1 MGPKR
6 ALKAKSEWS
15 ERVVAIE
22 RVTKVV
28 KGGKKMSFRA
38 IIVVGNEQGKVGVGV
53 GKAGDVITAV
63 RKGVTDGKK
72 HIITVP
78 LTSSN
83 SIPHP
88 TSGRFGAAKL
98 ILRPSAPGSGV
109 IAGSSIRTVLELAGI
124 KNILSKHDD
133 FKMDISELE
142 KIMKNFGLCEK
153 ILHVA
158 DKVVTKFLEDSAVE
172 TKIEESNTAH
182 NFFSNQVYGNDML
195 KIIDRKIGQETEEIS
210 FIKKTIFG
218 I

>member
-1 MGPKR
+1 MVIPK
-6 ALKAKSEWS
+6 KGYKNKSEWL
-15 ERVVAIE
+15 ERVVSIQ

-53 GKAGDVITAV
+53 GKASDVITAV

-72 HIITVP
+72 NIVSIP

-124 KNILSKHDD
+124 KNILSKQLG
-133 FKMDISELE
+133 S
-142 KIMKNFGLCEK
+142 KNLLNNAKATVHGLSS
-153 ILHVA
+153 LRSYY
-158 DKVVTKFLEDSAVE
+158 T
-172 TKIEESNTAH
+172 
-182 NFFSNQVYGNDML
+182 
-195 KIIDRKIGQETEEIS
+195 
-210 FIKKTIFG
+210 
-218 I
+218 

>member
-1 MGPKR
+1 MSPNR
-6 ALKAKSEWS
+6 TQKSKPEWS
-15 ERVVAIE
+15 ERVVSIE

-53 GKAGDVITAV
+53 GKAADVITAV

-83 SIPHP
+83 SIPHQIN
-88 TSGRFGAAKL
+88 GRFGAAKL

-124 KNILSKHDD
+124 KNILSKQLGSNNLLNNARATID
-133 FKMDISELE
+133 
-142 KIMKNFGLCEK
+142 GL
-153 ILHVA
+153 
-158 DKVVTKFLEDSAVE
+158 
-172 TKIEESNTAH
+172 SNLRSY
-182 NFFSNQVYGNDML
+182 SNQV
-195 KIIDRKIGQETEEIS
+195 
-210 FIKKTIFG
+210 
-218 I
+218 

>member
-1 MGPKR
+1 MGPK
-6 ALKAKSEWS
+6 KIVKSKSEWS

-38 IIVVGNEQGKVGVGV
+38 IIVVGNEQGKVGV

-98 ILRPSAPGSGV
+98 VLRPSAPGSGV

-124 KNILSKHDD
+124 KNILSKQLGSNNLLNNARATID
-133 FKMDISELE
+133 
-142 KIMKNFGLCEK
+142 GLST
-153 ILHVA
+153 LRSYNV
-158 DKVVTKFLEDSAVE
+158 
-172 TKIEESNTAH
+172 
-182 NFFSNQVYGNDML
+182 
-195 KIIDRKIGQETEEIS
+195 
-210 FIKKTIFG
+210 
-218 I
+218 